1 MRKLKVTK
9 KSPNNIHVDNPISGP
24 GTLITAF
31 EKVLVAAN
39 GSELE
44 ESVLSGVQD
53 SIDLLTSKLSI
64 TPMQAI
70 VLAMIIDYNGAI
82 TTSTMA
88 RFLEIRNI
96 RMLTYMNEIED
107 LVSRRIIRKNARTI
121 DESVG
126 YEIYPQVL
134 AAFMQNK
141 NYEPPCIAN
150 LSLEDFL
157 LHLDRLF
164 RDRTSNDIPDE
175 DFCRDI
181 NELCRSNPHL
191 ALCKMSSMY
200 DVNLKIVFLYCSTSY
215 VYTGDMNIT
224 RFEIETM
231 CGQRTGARI
240 FKSIERGTNDLL
252 KDNLLEYHNNN
263 GVVDTSAVCVA
274 ERIREMLNAELN
286 LDWGDDEDEVP
297 QGLLRHEDFVAKEM
311 FYNAKERN
319 SIATLTQMLQPDAL
333 EKVQSRLVENG
344 MRKGLACIFY
354 GAPGTG
360 KTETAMQIARLTGRD
375 ILQVNIADIK
385 SKWVGGTE
393 RNIKAIFKRYSNYC
407 AKCERIPILLFN
419 EADAIIS
426 RRTENVERSV
436 DKMENAMQNIILE
449 EMEKLEGILIATT
462 NLTNNMDKAFERRFL
477 YKIEFNKPEPGI
489 RAKIWQSM
497 IKNLELDDALFLAQK
512 YDFSGGQI
520 ENIARKQLIRNILYN
535 NTLSLSDV
543 CEDCD
548 AELLNNHKKTCNT
561 VGFVA

>member
-141 NYEPPCIAN
+141 NYEPPCITN

>member
-141 NYEPPCIAN
+141 NYEPPCITN

-535 NTLSLSDV
+535 NTFSLSDV